1 MNSTNVLALV
11 AIMNNL
17 SLADLLNAQD
27 AAREQGDWQPA
38 NGGSEEPFF
47 TRNRRRLLYCWQPS
61 TGRHAYLDMDSDL
74 ILSDEEVRLAL
85 GTY

>member
-1 MNSTNVLALV
+1 MNSTNVLTLV

-17 SLADLLNAQD
+17 SLADLLKAQD
-27 AAREQGDWQPA
+27 EAREQGDWQPA

-47 TRNRRRLLYCWQPS
+47 TRSKRRLLYCWQPS
-61 TGRHAYLDMDSDL
+61 TGKHAYLDMDSDL
-74 ILSDEEVRLAL
+74 ILSDEEARLAL

>member
-1 MNSTNVLALV
+1 MNSTNVLTLV

-17 SLADLLNAQD
+17 SLADLLKAQD
-27 AAREQGDWQPA
+27 EAREQGDWQPA

-47 TRNRRRLLYCWQPS
+47 TRSKRRLLYSWQPS
-61 TGRHAYLDMDSDL
+61 TGKHAYLDMDSDL
-74 ILSDEEVRLAL
+74 ILSDEEARLAL